1 MRRETEDA
9 GEVRDDDES
18 EKKVGQKGCTHD
30 ETATTTPITVFT
42 LMTGMTD
49 TVSLS
54 LSLDAFFTF
63 PSLVLSRT
71 AWERENAH
79 VSRQWGIH

>member
-54 LSLDAFFTF
+54 LS
-63 PSLVLSRT
+63 
-71 AWERENAH
+71 
-79 VSRQWGIH
+79 